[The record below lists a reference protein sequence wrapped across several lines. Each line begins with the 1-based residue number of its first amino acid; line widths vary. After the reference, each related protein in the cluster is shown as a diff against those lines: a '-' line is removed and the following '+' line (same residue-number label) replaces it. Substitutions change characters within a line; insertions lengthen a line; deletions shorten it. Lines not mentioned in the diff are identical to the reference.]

1 MEVPDNILYLTDL
14 LSPGA
19 LDGEATGEYAAK
31 IYTPGAVIS
40 GCNMWQTYIY
50 IYISVRNEIHL
61 SNTCIP
67 GKTVIDGQPLK
78 FRQKLNL
85 AHEKRRKQI

>member
-31 IYTPGAVIS
+31 ICTPGAVIS
-40 GCNMWQTYIY
+40 GCNMWQTYI
-50 IYISVRNEIHL
+50 SVRNEIHL
-61 SNTCIP
+61 SDTCIP

-78 FRQKLNL
+78 FRQKLSL
-85 AHEKRRKQI
+85 VHEKRRKQI

>member
-1 MEVPDNILYLTDL
+1 MVKQQVNMLPKYILLEQLYL
-14 LSPGA
+14 
-19 LDGEATGEYAAK
+19 AAICGK
-31 IYTPGAVIS
+31 H
-40 GCNMWQTYIY
+40 IY

>member
-1 MEVPDNILYLTDL
+1 MVKQQVNMLPKYILLEQLYL
-14 LSPGA
+14 
-19 LDGEATGEYAAK
+19 AAICGK
-31 IYTPGAVIS
+31 HI
-40 GCNMWQTYIY
+40 YIY